1 MTTTPL
7 THWKKTYNPDY
18 IGAWALMDGS
28 DNSELTVTID
38 RITSEM
44 IANTD
49 GKKESC
55 VVAHLKGQK
64 PMVLNATNLK
74 SITKVLGTPY
84 VEQWAGRQITL
95 YVKKVKAFG
104 DVVDALRVRETISK
118 ESLTPTHP
126 KWSDA
131 KAAIAA
137 GTVTIE
143 QIQKKY
149 SLTTQH
155 LTDLCS

>member
-7 THWKKTYNPDY
+7 THYKKVYNPDY
-18 IGAWALMDGS
+18 IGSWALIDGS
-28 DNSELTVTID
+28 DNPELTVTID

-74 SITKVLGTPY
+74 SITKVLGTPFI
-84 VEQWAGRQITL
+84 EQWAGRQITL

-126 KWSDA
+126 KWNDA

-149 SLTTQH
+149 VVSPQH
-155 LTDLCS
+155 LIDLCN

>member
-1 MTTTPL
+1 MNEQPL

-28 DNSELTVTID
+28 DNAELTVTID
-38 RITSEM
+38 RISSEM

-55 VVAHLKGQK
+55 VVAHLRGQK

-74 SITKVLGTPY
+74 SITKVLATPY

-118 ESLTPTHP
+118 EQLTPDHP

-149 SLTTQH
+149 ILTPQNI
-155 LTDLCS
+155 TDLCN